1 MRIVRLAPAPPQPK
15 PVRAV
20 PVVSGCIES
29 GDLFQGDRRIRIA
42 HGDQV
47 YTLTLT
53 SKNTLILTK

>member
-1 MRIVRLAPAPPQPK
+1 MRVVRLDPIPPQPRT
-15 PVRAV
+15 VRAI
-20 PVVSGCIES
+20 PVVSGSIES
-29 GDLFQGDRRIRIA
+29 TDLFQGDRRVRIA

>member
-1 MRIVRLAPAPPQPK
+1 MRVIRLESIPPQPRTI
-15 PVRAV
+15 RAI
-20 PVVSGCIES
+20 PVVSGRIES
-29 GDLFQGDRRIRIA
+29 TDLFQDDRRIRIA

>member
-1 MRIVRLAPAPPQPK
+1 MRVIRLDPIPAQPR
-15 PVRAV
+15 PIRAV

-29 GDLFQGDRRIRIA
+29 TDLFQGDRRVRIA
-42 HGDQV
+42 HGDQI